1 MIKSPAIFLDRDGII
16 NKDKGYVYKIED
28 FEFTD
33 EIFEA
38 LQILSRLN
46 LKLFIVTNQSG
57 IARNFYSKE
66 EYNKLTA
73 YYLKILEEKGI
84 FITKVYFCPHHPY
97 AGTNPKKCECRKP
110 KPGMF
115 NLAKEE
121 YDIDLERSFMIGDK
135 ITDIIAA
142 ENAGIKIRYLF
153 TNTKKNNFKFTG
165 DIHVFSSLKNIAY
178 SIKKIYMEGNSK

>member
-38 LQILSRLN
+38 LQILSRLK

-57 IARNFYSKE
+57 IARNIYSKE
-66 EYNKLTA
+66 EYHKLTD
-73 YYLKILEEKGI
+73 YYLKILEEKEI

-97 AGTNPKKCECRKP
+97 AGSNPQKCECRKP

-121 YDIDLERSFMIGDK
+121 YDIDLEKSFMIGDK

-142 ENAGIKIRYLF
+142 EKAGIKKRFLF
-153 TNTKKNNFKFTG
+153 TNKKNNNFNFTS
-165 DIHVFSSLKNIAY
+165 DMNVFSSLKNIAY
-178 SIKKIYMEGNSK
+178 SIKKICMEEKFY